1 MAFQYRH
8 YDEQYRERTHRK
20 NQTVRIQFALNDIGF
35 YEYLSILPSSAPS
48 TNSRA
53 MIAQEIQP
61 IDYDFKYRNPDGRW
75 LGFEFQGSDAIHY
88 TIEIDI
94 NGVSYQFTIPA
105 LPVAV
110 PAQFTPD
117 EIVPYTMGGLTG
129 LIYFGHLNGAYQ
141 SGGIPL
147 PFETAFAKWVSTLTN
162 LPHRVYR
169 QGNQWKLQLFNP
181 DGTEYANN
189 TNLTGIPMVFDVRG
203 YTR

>member
-20 NQTVRIQFALNDIGF
+20 HQTVRIQFALNDIGF
-35 YEYLSILPSSAPS
+35 YEYLSILPSSTPS

-75 LGFEFQGSDAIHY
+75 LGFEFQGSDALTY

-94 NGVSYQFTIPA
+94 NGVHYQFTIPA

-129 LIYFGHLNGAYQ
+129 LLYFGQLSGAYQ

-147 PFETAFAKWVSTLTN
+147 PFETAVAKWVSTLTN

-203 YTR
+203 YAR